1 MSSLA
6 KKAVAGDEK
15 ALDIFSAWR
24 PKTGSYRPTFTTDNL
39 SCYVAVFP
47 GTYFIFTHIYNLF
60 IGTESL
66 SERKYRTVSK
76 FYITISVNYLVLSCE
91 GVNEVDNVK

>member
-1 MSSLA
+1 MNSLA

-47 GTYFIFTHIYNLF
+47 GTYFIFTYIYNLF
-60 IGTESL
+60 VETKSL
-66 SERKYRTVSK
+66 SEKKCSIISK
-76 FYITISVNYLVLSCE
+76 FDICL
-91 GVNEVDNVK
+91 